1 MTGTTVRVRILSGCV
16 IAGENWNPGD
26 ELDVS
31 PLDAQKLLVWRQ
43 AALVP
48 DAPVRIPGPDPDVR
62 SQRKRV
68 RGDAA

>member
-1 MTGTTVRVRILSGCV
+1 MTGKTVRIRILSGCV

-43 AALVP
+43 AELVQ
-48 DAPVRIPGPDPDVR
+48 DGVGVVSGPDPDVR

-68 RGDAA
+68 RGGAA